1 MSAIDKYDVIIAGA
15 GPAGSTAGYI
25 LSKSGQRVLLIDKNT
40 FPRGKVCGGLITYK
54 TVRILERVFG
64 LTVKSL
70 SEKGIIDYEAGSY
83 EIRSKNSVIASGK
96 YRIPFR
102 FINRYRYDD
111 FLLSMAREAG
121 AEVIEGDRIVSLDV
135 LKSALTT
142 ASGRTFASNV
152 IIGADGVNSRVRR
165 SFPSDLFG
173 REDWKDELAAAH
185 EIVVNRDYLKQ
196 QVNYP
201 VFYYDF
207 VEYGYAWI
215 FPNRENVI
223 IGMCGLKSKNS
234 KKILGAFREF
244 LSAIDVKL
252 DQDHKIFS
260 SVLPYGN
267 FLPEP
272 VFRNI
277 LLVGDAAG
285 LADPLLGEGIFY
297 AQRSAELAAH
307 AISTTIGR
315 DMMHD
320 MMRQYYIR
328 ALRTHIFT
336 ELVYAGK
343 IRETIFKRLR
353 NFRWLPLRILM
364 NMYGDRP
371 VEAVHGLRSYR
382 WMRKRFDT

>member
-1 MSAIDKYDVIIAGA
+1 MSVIDKYDVIIAGA

-25 LSKSGQRVLLIDKNT
+25 LRKSGLRVLLVDKNT
-40 FPRGKVCGGLITYK
+40 FPRKKVCGGLITHK
-54 TVRILERVFG
+54 TIMLLERVFG

-70 SEKGIIDYEAGSY
+70 NEKGIIDYEAGSY

-96 YRIPFR
+96 YGIPFR
-102 FINRYRYDD
+102 FIDRYRYDD

-173 REDWKDELAAAH
+173 REDWKDNLAAAH

-196 QVNYP
+196 QVNHP

-207 VEYGYAWI
+207 VKYGYAWI

-234 KKILGAFREF
+234 KNILSAFREF

-252 DQDHKIFS
+252 KQDHKIFS
-260 SVLPYGN
+260 YVLPYGN

-272 VFRNI
+272 AFRNI

-307 AISTTIGR
+307 AILNTPDKDI
-315 DMMHD
+315 MHD
-320 MMRQYYIR
+320 TMRQAYVR
-328 ALRTHIFT
+328 SLCAHIFT
-336 ELVYAGK
+336 ELIYAGK
-343 IRETIFKRLR
+343 IRETIFRRLR
-353 NFRWLPLRILM
+353 KFRWLPLRILM
-364 NMYGDRP
+364 NMYGNRP
-371 VEAVHGLRSYR
+371 IEAVHGIRSYR
-382 WMRKRFDT
+382 WMRKRVDT